1 MSLKILKH
9 RLMES
14 SPDGTDPGP
23 GASDSPSSSE
33 DKWGA
38 LAETL
43 DIDYGDGGEGQDAD
57 PAPAVAPQ
65 PAPAPKI
72 EPKVAATPPVQP
84 EPKAAPPEAAK
95 TPDPVPPAQPAAQPQ
110 PPQPVAEPP
119 VDLNAQRT
127 TLRNTL
133 VQRYALSEEMAEKAL
148 TEPGAV
154 LPELAADLQ
163 LNVTEA
169 VTYGIMSILPQI
181 LEQHLATRETT
192 AKSESAFFG
201 KWKELNNEQGRRA
214 VQSFGQAFRQLYPNA
229 TAEEFIEKVGASAM
243 LSLGLNPQPQA
254 TPEPVVVPAPPPP
267 AAPGG
272 ASPLPGRK
280 TETNKFTILAEELLD
295 DQD

>member
-23 GASDSPSSSE
+23 GAGDSPSSSE
-33 DKWGA
+33 DKWGT
-38 LAETL
+38 LAESL
-43 DIDYGDGGEGQDAD
+43 DFDYGDGGEGQDAD
-57 PAPAVAPQ
+57 PSPAAAAQ
-65 PAPAPKI
+65 PAPAPKA

-84 EPKAAPPEAAK
+84 EPAAAPPEAAK
-95 TPDPVPPAQPAAQPQ
+95 APDPAPQAQPQ
-110 PPQPVAEPP
+110 PPQPAAEPP
-119 VDLNAQRT
+119 VDLAAQRS
-127 TLRNTL
+127 TLRGTL
-133 VQRYALSEEMAEKAL
+133 VQRYALSEEMAERAL
-148 TEPGAV
+148 TDPGAV

-169 VTYGIMSILPQI
+169 VTYGVMSTLPQI
-181 LEQHLATRETT
+181 LDQLLAQRE
-192 AKSESAFFG
+192 SRVQGESAFFG
-201 KWKELNNEQGRRA
+201 KWKELNTDQGRKA
-214 VQSFGQAFRQLYPNA
+214 VQTFGQAFRQLYPNA
-229 TAEEFIEKVGASAM
+229 SPEEFIEKVGATAM
-243 LSLGLNPQPQA
+243 LSLGLNPTRGD
-254 TPEPVVVPAPPPP
+254 TPAAPAAVPAPPPP